1 MDFADVDPAA
11 WYGEAVRWAAGQG
24 IVGGYGNGSFGPNDP
39 VTGSSWRRSS
49 IGLPSTW
56 AMTPRDRPTLS
67 GFTDLAQVSTYAR
80 EAMAWCVDAGLL
92 SGTSSTTLSPRG
104 QATRAQT
111 AAVLMRLCQGYG
123 M

>member
-1 MDFADVDPAA
+1 MC
-11 WYGEAVRWAAGQG
+11 
-24 IVGGYGNGSFGPNDP
+24 I
-39 VTGSSWRRSS
+39 
-49 IGLPSTW
+49 
-56 AMTPRDRPTLS
+56 RDRGQADLS

-92 SGTSSTTLSPRG
+92 SGTSPTTLSPRG